1 MRSKNHRLP
10 AHTLVL
16 QIVFGLLVS
25 GTVFARGANA
35 TGSATIEATFTS
47 VANGWV
53 KVERIKDNDTNFPA
67 ENYPPDGRGNQDG
80 QRLTFFGNVTQPSSS
95 RFLLFYGPGWNT
107 NSQPVPVLL
116 VHGANDNVDRAWAN
130 PNDSGGFGCG
140 AASCPST
147 GLLQVLSNNGFRVFA
162 INFAHKQGDNLLQA
176 QLVYDAI
183 QRIKS
188 VTGAT
193 KIDLVGWSKG
203 AFVSRMY
210 VSSVKPSWG
219 VSYAGDVRKLILI
232 GNPNAGYDYPF
243 RHGWSHDFSIF
254 TECGASVNAPS
265 PHTAMTCYGSLDV
278 HPELSIF
285 TTSKGN
291 FYPGQKQ
298 LLARFDNV
306 FALPTGEQDWETT
319 YYGGNGFY
327 TQGLGI
333 QEAINEGSLVSTIR
347 SATVPSSVTTY
358 LLAGG
363 SNTIP
368 TIHNEHTGP
377 SDGVVFISSATD
389 STGIPTL
396 GGTTI
401 VTTDNH
407 LELGWESAANG
418 QVVSWL
424 KQ

>member
-1 MRSKNHRLP
+1 VSENRRFRAGWITLQ
-10 AHTLVL
+10 LVL
-16 QIVFGLLVS
+16 GLATSAVFVKTAS
-25 GTVFARGANA
+25 A
-35 TGSATIEATFTS
+35 TGSMTIEATFTS

-53 KVERIKDNDTNFPA
+53 KVERIKDNDTNFPT

-80 QRLTFFGNVTQPSSS
+80 QRLTFFGNVTQPASS
-95 RFLLFYGPGWNT
+95 RFLLFYAPGWNT
-107 NSQPVPVLL
+107 NSQAAPVIL

-140 AASCPST
+140 ASTCPTT
-147 GLLQVLSNNGFRVFA
+147 GLMQVLSNNGLKVFA

-176 QLVYDAI
+176 QLLYDAI
-183 QRIKS
+183 QRVKA

-193 KIDLVGWSKG
+193 QVDVVGWSKG
-203 AFVSRMY
+203 AFLSRMY

-219 VSYAGDVRKLILI
+219 VSYAGDVRRLVLI

-265 PHTAMTCYGSLDV
+265 PHTAMTCFGNLDK
-278 HPELSIF
+278 HPELSIY
-285 TTSKGN
+285 TTSAGN

-298 LLARFDNV
+298 LLARFDNT
-306 FALPTGEQDWETT
+306 FPLPTNEQDWQTT
-319 YYGGNGFY
+319 YYGGNGFF

-333 QEAINEGSLVSTIR
+333 QAAINQGSLVATIR
-347 SATVPSSVTTY
+347 AAGIPSSVTVF

-363 SNTIP
+363 ANTIP
-368 TIHNEHTGP
+368 TIHDEHTGP
-377 SDGVVFISSATD
+377 SDGVVFIESATD

-401 VTTDNH
+401 VAGDNH
-407 LELGWESAANG
+407 LELGWEATANS
-418 QVVSWL
+418 QVLSWL